1 MYSVCIWRCAPP
13 LLQHPQTGLWVV
25 AIDGRGM
32 RKACVRFRAFS
43 ELRPFGCPWE
53 EEGQSSTPGHRA
65 IYETGLMAAMEPRQG
80 WPVVRTEHAADT
92 TVTIVRSGTRQIHRR
107 VGVSSGGRVEG
118 GGVQHLLGKR
128 DSYLSDAAMQRR
140 GPGVWGFVAGMG

>member
-1 MYSVCIWRCAPP
+1 MRAVPGVLGAAA
-13 LLQHPQTGLWVV
+13 LWLPV
-25 AIDGRGM
+25 GRG
-32 RKACVRFRAFS
+32 RPVLNS
-43 ELRPFGCPWE
+43 WPLRDK
-53 EEGQSSTPGHRA
+53 
-65 IYETGLMAAMEPRQG
+65 TGLMAAMEPRQG
-80 WPVVRTEHAADT
+80 WPVVGTEHAADT